1 MSILNLKNQRIY
13 GIILA
18 VTGLVGWLVFVFF
31 VKETKNTNLISSFFA
46 GFAAIGI
53 LRIIQSSKLLL
64 NPEKAQDYEA
74 MQKDERT
81 KFIANKA
88 RAMAFYISILAQCIT
103 SIIAYFVFDSLLA
116 CQLLCYITC
125 FQCLLYYVFW
135 IIFNKKY

>member
-1 MSILNLKNQRIY
+1 MNLKNQRRC
-13 GIILA
+13 GIVLA
-18 VTGLVGWLVFVFF
+18 SVALVGWAVFIFF
-31 VKETKNTNLISSFFA
+31 VKETKNTNLIGSFFA

-53 LRIIQSSKLLL
+53 LRIIQSTKLLR

-81 KFIANKA
+81 VFIANKA
-88 RAMAFYISILAQCIT
+88 RSIAFYISIIAQCIA

>member
-1 MSILNLKNQRIY
+1 MKLKNQRIY
-13 GIILA
+13 GIILTA
-18 VTGLVGWLVFVFF
+18 VGLVGWAVFIFF
-31 VKETKNTNLISSFFA
+31 VKETKNTNLIGSFFA

-53 LRIIQSSKLLL
+53 LRIIQSTKLLR

-81 KFIANKA
+81 VFIANTA
-88 RAMAFYISILAQCIT
+88 RSIAFYISIIAQCIA

>member
-1 MSILNLKNQRIY
+1 MNLKNQRRC
-13 GIILA
+13 GIVLA
-18 VTGLVGWLVFVFF
+18 SVGLVGWAVFIFF
-31 VKETKNTNLISSFFA
+31 VKETKNTNLIGSFFA

-53 LRIIQSSKLLL
+53 LRIIQSTKLLR

-81 KFIANKA
+81 VFIANKA
-88 RAMAFYISILAQCIT
+88 RSIAFYISIIAQCIA

>member
-1 MSILNLKNQRIY
+1 MNLKNQRRC
-13 GIILA
+13 GIVLA
-18 VTGLVGWLVFVFF
+18 SVAIVGWAVFIFF
-31 VKETKNTNLISSFFA
+31 VKETKNTNLIGNFFA

-53 LRIIQSSKLLL
+53 LRIIQSTKMLR

-81 KFIANKA
+81 VFIANKA
-88 RAMAFYISILAQCIT
+88 RSIAFYISIIAQCIA